1 MTRARLPA
9 CAALLLLLLLLA
21 SGCIDFLPVAGSG
34 EQEDLYLHLFLKSRN
49 AGPGSGADSLRVDA
63 FLSSGRGQSFSDS
76 TLHVA
81 GQRMEPVVQRGEW
94 GYSANLVLPPGTLS
108 QPFRIK
114 LPVPEGVSLPVREI
128 IVSAVAR
135 GGPDTLTLR
144 AGADLVLPISGSTH
158 QAPTSVEFWDPYVQR
173 GFRSAEIRST
183 GPLPAQVV
191 VPASLVPQDSA
202 AVMEVLLN
210 SHRQLRWDTAGSHL
224 RVEMQGTLRWS
235 VRVVP

>member
-1 MTRARLPA
+1 MTRARLSA
-9 CAALLLLLLLLA
+9 CAALVLLLG
-21 SGCIDFLPVAGSG
+21 SGCIDFLPVSG
-34 EQEDLYLHLFLKSRN
+34 PTQEDLYVHLFLKSRN

-63 FLSSGRGQSFSDS
+63 FVSSASPGLSFSDG

-81 GQRMEPVVQRGEW
+81 GQRIEPAVQRGEWW
-94 GYSANLVLPPGTLS
+94 GYSANLVLPPGTLTE
-108 QPFRIK
+108 PFRIK
-114 LPVPEGVSLPVREI
+114 LPVPDGVSLPVQEI
-128 IVSAVAR
+128 IVSVVAR

-144 AGADLVLPISGSTH
+144 AGADLVLPIGGSAH
-158 QAPTSVEFWDPYVQR
+158 RPPTRVESWDLYVQR

-202 AVMEVLLN
+202 PVMEVLLN
-210 SHRQLRWDTAGSHL
+210 SHRQLRWDTAGSRL
-224 RVEMQGTLRWS
+224 SVDMQGTLRWS